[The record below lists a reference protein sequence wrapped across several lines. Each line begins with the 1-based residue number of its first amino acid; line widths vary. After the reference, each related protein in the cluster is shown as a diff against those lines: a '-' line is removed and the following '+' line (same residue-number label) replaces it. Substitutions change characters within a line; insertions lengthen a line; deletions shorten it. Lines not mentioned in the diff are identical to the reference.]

1 MRTLSSFFT
10 VLATLGTIGV
20 AATVSGCDD
29 SRQSDNL
36 LVNPGSSMVRESPTH
51 TVGSGIAVTGTPLSS
66 PFGKRAAGDTI
77 VQPPAPL
84 PISIHITSPPQDA
97 STIVTATHI
106 VAGPDMSKYESEH
119 HSSIPEFYTQRIK
132 VIWTPIAV
140 SDTVVTGGTR

>member
-10 VLATLGTIGV
+10 VLAALGTMSV

-29 SRQSDNL
+29 SRQTDNL

-51 TVGSGIAVTGTPLSS
+51 TVGSGLAVTGTPLSL
-66 PFGKRAAGDTI
+66 PMGKRAAGDTI
-77 VQPPAPL
+77 VAPPVVV

-119 HSSIPEFYTQRIK
+119 HSKVPEFYTQRIK
-132 VIWTPIAV
+132 VIWTPIT
-140 SDTVVTGGTR
+140 STDTVVTGGTR